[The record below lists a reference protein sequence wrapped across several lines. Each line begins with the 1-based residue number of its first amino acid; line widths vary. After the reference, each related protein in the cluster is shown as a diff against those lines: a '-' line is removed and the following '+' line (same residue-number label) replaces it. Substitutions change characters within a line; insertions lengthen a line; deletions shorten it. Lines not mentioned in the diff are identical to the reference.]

1 MGKGHPKPPRASSRA
16 RGSDHRQRQR
26 LWALACAVGVAVI
39 GVGVALLAKSNVSL
53 SKHPVVPMQR
63 PPNLKKSR
71 TKASAAQPATP
82 PPPPKKSGKKC
93 RDADPS
99 CSSWAGAG
107 ECDANPGFMLDSCPL
122 SCNACPAGDE
132 DPACVRRNSTPAVQD
147 RGIAAV
153 FERALREY
161 PQYKPR
167 ALSRDPWVMT
177 FDDFLSEEETE
188 RIIELCSSSF
198 ERSLAGDQLSP
209 VRTSHQCWCQV
220 PPCVNDPVVQRISER
235 ISGLTMTPQTNAEYM
250 QVVRYEVGQFYKI
263 HHDQNSAP
271 FTPQG
276 ARLYTFFMYLNTP
289 DAGGGTRFNDL
300 GITVAAKRGSAVLWP
315 SLLDSNVELPDL
327 QTHHEALPVEAGIKF
342 GANLWIHQYDFKTP
356 SSRRCELTFKNS
368 YDPESMLPRYVEA
381 RARDGVPREA
391 QVPLSMADDPRNP
404 HRAH

>member
-1 MGKGHPKPPRASSRA
+1 M
-16 RGSDHRQRQR
+16 
-26 LWALACAVGVAVI
+26 
-39 GVGVALLAKSNVSL
+39 SL
-53 SKHPVVPMQR
+53 SQQPAVPMQR

-71 TKASAAQPATP
+71 ATAQTQTTA
-82 PPPPKKSGKKC
+82 KKC

-107 ECDANPGFMLDSCPL
+107 ECDANPGFMLESCPV

-132 DPACVRRNSTPAVQD
+132 DPACVRRNSTPAVRD

-177 FDDFLSEEETE
+177 FDDFLSEEETA
-188 RIIELCSSSF
+188 RVIELCASSF

-209 VRTSHQCWCQV
+209 VRTSHQCWCQM
-220 PPCVNDPVVQRISER
+220 PPCVNDPVIRGISER
-235 ISGLTMTPQTNAEYM
+235 ISGLTMTPQNNAEYM

-289 DAGGGTRFNDL
+289 EAGGGTRFNDL
-300 GITVAAKRGSAVLWP
+300 GITVAPRRGSAVLWP
-315 SLLDSNVELPDL
+315 SLLDSDVELPEL
-327 QTHHEALPVEAGIKF
+327 QTHHEALPVEAGVKF
-342 GANLWIHQYDFKTP
+342 GANLWIHQYDFRTP
-356 SSRRCELTFKNS
+356 SSRRCEFTFKNS
-368 YDPESMLPRYVEA
+368 YDPEAMLPRYVEA
-381 RARDGVPREA
+381 RAREGVPREA
-391 QVPLSMADDPRNP
+391 QVPLSMVDDPRNP
-404 HRAH
+404 HRAR